1 MTLDRT
7 WIQLNHKN
15 NKQVVV
21 IHSYIDGF
29 GKPFT
34 TSKAIGDYATKE
46 IALREMKG
54 SLDGQAV
61 NMYEK
66 YDGIKL

>member
-1 MTLDRT
+1 MTLDRS
-7 WIQLNHKN
+7 WIQLNHKD

-21 IHSYIDGF
+21 VHSYIDGF

-34 TSKAIGDYATKE
+34 TSKAIGDYVNKD
-46 IALREMKG
+46 IALREMVNT
-54 SLDGQAV
+54 LDGQAV
-61 NMYEK
+61 NIYEK